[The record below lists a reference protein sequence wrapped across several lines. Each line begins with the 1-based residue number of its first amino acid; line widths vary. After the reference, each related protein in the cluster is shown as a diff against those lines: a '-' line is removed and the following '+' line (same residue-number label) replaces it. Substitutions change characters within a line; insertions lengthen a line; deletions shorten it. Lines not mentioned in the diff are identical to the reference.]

1 VRRCWCCI
9 GDGGGPSVVALQG
22 EIANHPEVRRL
33 RAVRAERRGKS
44 RVFERGRCDPM
55 KANESE
61 PLMRCRKA
69 LGDIKTE
76 DCVWPWDESG
86 GSLLTAQAVSG
97 TKVARAWV
105 RLLYRTWE
113 PVVSRDDRSVVCNL
127 RSVVSGKVSSGGN
140 REGRIPGVGHRGGP
154 SGTSEEGS
162 VMGLERSGRAIQRR
176 STVNHA
182 CVGGADG

>member
-1 VRRCWCCI
+1 
-9 GDGGGPSVVALQG
+9 VVALQG
-22 EIANHPEVRRL
+22 EITNHPEVRRL
-33 RAVRAERRGKS
+33 RAVCAERRGKS

-61 PLMRCRKA
+61 PLLKCRKA
-69 LGDIKTE
+69 LDDIKTE

-113 PVVSRDDRSVVCNL
+113 PVVPRDGRSVVCSP

-154 SGTSEEGS
+154 SSSSGEGP
-162 VMGLERSGRAIQRR
+162 VMGRERSGRAILMR
-176 STVNHA
+176 STVNHGS
-182 CVGGADG
+182 VGGADG